1 MKSPKCGGETEEGF
15 IPGNSGLLYGF
26 KQVWMTKIKALGMI
40 FENPHVAK
48 TFRCK
53 SCGYLESYAKQ
64 TSFSFQEKVRMRYFG
79 GENDGTNEMFEM
91 WWEDGGGLSTWT
103 DD

>member
-1 MKSPKCGGETEEGF
+1 MEEGF

-53 SCGYLESYAKQ
+53 ACGYLESYAK
-64 TSFSFQEKVRMRYFG
+64 
-79 GENDGTNEMFEM
+79 
-91 WWEDGGGLSTWT
+91 
-103 DD
+103 